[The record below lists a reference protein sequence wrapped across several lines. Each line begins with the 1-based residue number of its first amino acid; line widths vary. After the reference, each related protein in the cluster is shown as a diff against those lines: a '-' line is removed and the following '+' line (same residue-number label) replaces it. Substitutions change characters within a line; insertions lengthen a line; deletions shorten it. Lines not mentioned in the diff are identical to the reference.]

1 MHATNVSGATGNK
14 YDVADHLFFKLQGV
28 TPSAIDEAA
37 QIVQKVVKKHG
48 GSKFKRA
55 KTQEEG
61 DLIWQDRK
69 NALFTALAYAGGDA
83 KGWLTDVWYIHI
95 ISSIREK
102 RLDWCKNKCAHLES
116 PATHRGD
123 TEGYRGP

>member
-14 YDVADHLFFKLQGV
+14 YDVADHLFFKLQGA
-28 TPSAIDEAA
+28 TPDALDTTAK
-37 QIVQKVVKKHG
+37 IVQDIVNKHG

-55 KTQEEG
+55 ETQEEG

-83 KGWLTDVWYIHI
+83 KGWLTDVWYIHV
-95 ISSIREK
+95 ISSTRV
-102 RLDWCKNKCAHLES
+102 KCPDMCEQAYPS
-116 PATHRGD
+116 QISRAS
-123 TEGYRGP
+123 

>member
-1 MHATNVSGATGNK
+1 LYFAECIELLDSAFMHATNVSGATGNK
-14 YDVADHLFFKLQGV
+14 YDVADHLFFKLQGA
-28 TPSAIDEAA
+28 TPAAIDDTAK
-37 QIVQKVVKKHG
+37 IVQQVVKKHG

-83 KGWLTDVWYIHI
+83 KGWLTDVWYIYPLLFLG
-95 ISSIREK
+95 S
-102 RLDWCKNKCAHLES
+102 D
-116 PATHRGD
+116 P
-123 TEGYRGP
+123 

>member
-14 YDVADHLFFKLQGV
+14 YDVADHLFFKFQGA
-28 TPSAIDEAA
+28 TPAA
-37 QIVQKVVKKHG
+37 LDDTAKIVQQIVKKHD

-69 NALFTALAYAGGDA
+69 NALFTALAYAGADA
-83 KGWLTDVWYIHI
+83 KGWLTDVWCVPPFSLPRLTSDCYP
-95 ISSIREK
+95 K
-102 RLDWCKNKCAHLES
+102 RPYLQS
-116 PATHRGD
+116 TTTH
-123 TEGYRGP
+123 

>member
-1 MHATNVSGATGNK
+1 MPECIELLDRAFMHATNVAGATGNK
-14 YDVADHLFFKLQGV
+14 YDETDYLFFKVQGA
-28 TPSAIDEAA
+28 TPAAIDDAA

-69 NALFTALAYAGGDA
+69 NALFTAIAYAGGDA
-83 KGWLTDVWYIHI
+83 KGWLTDVWYVHNIF
-95 ISSIREK
+95 S
-102 RLDWCKNKCAHLES
+102 LDNHL
-116 PATHRGD
+116 H
-123 TEGYRGP
+123 

>member
-14 YDVADHLFFKLQGV
+14 YDVADHLFFKLQGA
-28 TPSAIDEAA
+28 TPAAIDEAA

-48 GSKFKRA
+48 GSRFKRA

-95 ISSIREK
+95 ISSTREK
-102 RLDWCKNKCAHLES
+102 RLDWCKQACLSRISRNS
-116 PATHRGD
+116 
-123 TEGYRGP
+123 